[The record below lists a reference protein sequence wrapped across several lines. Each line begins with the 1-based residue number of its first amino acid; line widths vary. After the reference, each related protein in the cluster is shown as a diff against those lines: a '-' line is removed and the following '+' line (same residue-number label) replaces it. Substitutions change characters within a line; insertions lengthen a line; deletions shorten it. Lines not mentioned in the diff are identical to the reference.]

1 MTETTMPER
10 FWIIGG
16 EFRDTSFAELV
27 AGTERLLGP
36 YANRDAALRAWR
48 GLADE
53 TKSLCT
59 ARFTVVAE
67 AGTRAA
73 H

>member
-1 MTETTMPER
+1 MCER

-36 YANRDAALRAWR
+36 YMSREQALTAWR

-53 TKSLCT
+53 TRSLCT

-67 AGTRAA
+67 AGQRAA
-73 H
+73 T